1 MIKDPVAEA
10 VAQAWDTVIERA
22 RAQGPEALRKMEEM
36 RREAEREAPVCL
48 RHTDR
53 IPPSPR
59 PRAGHGARSGRGD
72 DPGGRGGAGPGA

>member
-36 RREAEREAPVCL
+36 RREAEREREAEP
-48 RHTDR
+48 TGDAE
-53 IPPSPR
+53 IIQDAR
-59 PRAGHGARSGRGD
+59 PER
-72 DPGGRGGAGPGA
+72 